1 MYVRVTH
8 FFSESL
14 KLKKK
19 KTLKYEVL
27 ISFVFVCLFYLFIYL
42 FIYCSVFCFFKI
54 DEK

>member
-1 MYVRVTH
+1 MLGSLI

-19 KTLKYEVL
+19 TLKYEDL
-27 ISFVFVCLFYLFIYL
+27 ISFGFVCVFYL